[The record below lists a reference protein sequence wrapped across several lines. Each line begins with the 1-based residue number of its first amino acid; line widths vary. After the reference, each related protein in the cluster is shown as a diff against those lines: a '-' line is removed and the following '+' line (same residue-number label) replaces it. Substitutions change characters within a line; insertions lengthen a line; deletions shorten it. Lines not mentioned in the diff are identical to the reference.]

1 MKNINIFTRPGGYEG
16 RKVAIMCQIITF
28 PTNRIEHTN
37 AYKNL
42 SGLFDICSSA
52 EACDFYFDIV
62 ENLYTNGGLTDSE
75 HLSLRGIG
83 RRKRLKLIH
92 PEKPGEYDY
101 TLELN
106 RHKPDCQMHARL
118 GHYGT
123 HYYIDTLLDL
133 KGRRITLL
141 NTSQEDN
148 SKKYQVTLKAFEKLK
163 TQYTIS
169 MECLL
174 D

>member
-1 MKNINIFTRPGGYEG
+1 
-16 RKVAIMCQIITF
+16 MCKIITC

-52 EACDFYFDIV
+52 EACDFYLDIV

-106 RHKPDCQMHARL
+106 
-118 GHYGT
+118 HYGT

-133 KGRRITLL
+133 KGRGITLL

>member
-1 MKNINIFTRPGGYEG
+1 
-16 RKVAIMCQIITF
+16 MCQIITF

-37 AYKNL
+37 GYKNL
-42 SGLFDICSSA
+42 SGLFDICSSV
-52 EACDFYFDIV
+52 EACNFYLDIV

-101 TLELN
+101 TPELN

-133 KGRRITLL
+133 KGRGITQLEAHWV
-141 NTSQEDN
+141 NGCTKQI
-148 SKKYQVTLKAFEKLK
+148 KGWKRYQVTKKAFEKLK